1 MGLPSTSA
9 DANPPRAGATS
20 FERAE
25 EGNGVPSDA
34 FL

>member
-9 DANPPRAGATS
+9 DATHHVPGATS
-20 FERAE
+20 FGRVE